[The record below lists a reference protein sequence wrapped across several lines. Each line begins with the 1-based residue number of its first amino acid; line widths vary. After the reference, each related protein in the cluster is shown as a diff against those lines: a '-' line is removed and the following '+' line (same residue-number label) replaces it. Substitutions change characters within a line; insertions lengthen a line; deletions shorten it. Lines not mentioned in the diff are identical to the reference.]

1 MIRHGGGHAIVS
13 AVAGSG
19 KTATMIERISFLL
32 DQGVPVSRILVLL
45 FNKNARDD
53 FAYRLKARLS
63 GKPSPEIFTYHSFG
77 LRLCKALV
85 ETGRLPVAN
94 LDSTGRLTLKLA
106 RSVLMEVNEGLSAD
120 EQFDLGLEYVR
131 EFLEVV
137 DVLKNSL
144 YDGRASLPEDIK
156 SFPEKTKVAY
166 RLFEEK
172 RTEQGLRSFTDLV
185 YDPIRLANDDPL
197 VSRYLSNRYD
207 HIIVDEFQ
215 DANLV
220 QVSMIQHLAGSRA
233 KVMVV
238 GDEDQTIYRWRGA
251 RPDYMTHKFSEIF
264 PQPARYT
271 LPHTYRYGKDL
282 AELANNV
289 IQNNQQRVHK
299 LCVSAV
305 PVNTEVVLQM
315 HQDNA
320 GMNVCAEIA
329 RWTRKGNS
337 LKDVAILVREFNNT
351 IPVEIMLQD
360 KRIPYR
366 LEGAESFV
374 DRPES
379 MVIRAYLQLCLPGG
393 LAGCNLI
400 EQRKKMAYSLLSY
413 PSLYLRRDEM
423 EMIVE
428 SAESDLQNFPSVATR
443 LLKGLAIGSKAFT
456 IDRRMTVAEGW
467 ASCLSSDRKSSAAR
481 FLLGIYRKLDLFT
494 AIRKQN
500 PRKEVADDKIRL
512 LHNMIRLA
520 ESGRH
525 TIESFSSYLN
535 EVAAKVRDADHTQE
549 SVLLTS
555 IHRAKGMEWLFVIMP
570 DLAEGLFP
578 KVDEESEDEIED
590 ERRLFYVGV
599 TRAKQRLAMIAPL
612 DPHLITASMN
622 NQFKTPAAGSF
633 KASRFLYEAR
643 VRA

>member
-1 MIRHGGGHAIVS
+1 
-13 AVAGSG
+13 
-19 KTATMIERISFLL
+19 MIERIFFLL
-32 DQGVPVSRILVLL
+32 DHGVPATRILVLL
-45 FNKNARDD
+45 FNKSARDD
-53 FAYRLKARLS
+53 FATRLKTRLS
-63 GKPSPEIFTYHSFG
+63 GTSSPEIFTYHAFG
-77 LRLCKALV
+77 LRLCNALV
-85 ETGRLPVAN
+85 KSEKLPAAK
-94 LDSTGRLTLKLA
+94 LDSKGREAIRLA
-106 RSVLMEVNEGLSAD
+106 RSVLIQVNEGLPAD
-120 EQFDLGLEYVR
+120 EQFDLGLEFVR
-131 EFLEVV
+131 EFLEIV

-144 YDGRASLPEDIK
+144 YDGGPTLPEDVKSLPEKIK
-156 SFPEKTKVAY
+156 TAY
-166 RLFEEK
+166 RLFEEHRVVQGI
-172 RTEQGLRSFTDLV
+172 RTYTDLV
-185 YDPIRLANDDPL
+185 FDPVRLAIDDQS
-197 VSRYLSNRYD
+197 VSRYFANRYD

-215 DANLV
+215 DANLAQIAMV
-220 QVSMIQHLAGSRA
+220 QYLAGTRA

-251 RPDYMTHKFSEIF
+251 RPDYMTHKFAEVF
-264 PQPARYT
+264 PKPDRYT
-271 LPHTYRYGKDL
+271 LPHTFRYGKDL
-282 AELANNV
+282 ADMANNV
-289 IQNNQQRVHK
+289 IQNNKKRVPK

-305 PVNTEVVLQM
+305 PVQTEVVLQM

-320 GMNVCAEIA
+320 GLNVCAEIA

-337 LKDVAILVREFNNT
+337 LNDVAVLVREFNNT

-379 MVIRAYLQLCLPGG
+379 MVIRAYLQLCLYGG
-393 LAGCNLI
+393 LAGCDRS

-428 SAESDLQNFPSVATR
+428 RAESDLQNFTQIATR
-443 LLKGLAIGSKAFT
+443 HLKRLATGSKAFT
-456 IDRRMTVAEGW
+456 IDRRMTVADGW
-467 ASCLSSDRKSSAAR
+467 ASCLTCDPKTSAAR
-481 FLLGIYRKLDLFT
+481 FLLNIYRKLDLFT

-500 PRKEVADDKIRL
+500 PRKEVAEDKIRL

-525 TIESFSSYLN
+525 TIVSFSSYLN
-535 EVAAKVRDADHTQE
+535 DVAAKVRETDHTQE

-555 IHRAKGMEWLFVIMP
+555 IHRAKGMEWQLVIMP

-578 KVDEESEDEIED
+578 KIDEETEDEIED

-599 TRAKQRLAMIAPL
+599 TRAKQRLALIAPL
-612 DPHLITASMN
+612 DTHLITASIN
-622 NQFKTPAAGSF
+622 NQFKTPQAGSF